1 MNMSRDIRRS
11 FGGKGKL
18 LAPADQPAV
27 EVDCKID
34 LSGVLV
40 DEPTP
45 DGRNRR
51 PDWRTAKGTLVL
63 GAQVPAPLDPGID
76 YLLVLD
82 GQVEC
87 SVRVRRGQKPHTYD
101 LAGTVTKP
109 PA

>member
-18 LAPADQPAV
+18 VAPADQVAV
-27 EVDCKID
+27 DVDCKIELAGLLID
-34 LSGVLV
+34 
-40 DEPTP
+40 DPTP

-51 PDWRTAKGTLVL
+51 PEWRTVKGTLVL
-63 GAQVPAPLDPGID
+63 GAQAPGPLDPAVD

-87 SVRVRRGQKPHTYD
+87 RVRARRRQKSHTYD
-101 LAGTVTKP
+101 VAGAVTKP
-109 PA
+109 PV

>member
-11 FGGKGKL
+11 FGGKARL
-18 LAPADQPAV
+18 VAPADQAAID
-27 EVDCKID
+27 VDCKIE

-51 PDWRTAKGTLVL
+51 PDWRTAKGSLVL
-63 GAQVPAPLDPGID
+63 GAQAPGPLDQGID

-82 GQVEC
+82 DQVEC

>member
-11 FGGKGKL
+11 FGGKARL
-18 LAPADQPAV
+18 VAPADQAAID
-27 EVDCKID
+27 VDCKIE

-51 PDWRTAKGTLVL
+51 PDWRTAKGTLIL
-63 GAQVPAPLDPGID
+63 GAQAPAPLDPGIE

-87 SVRVRRGQKPHTYD
+87 RVHVRRRQKSHTYD

>member
-18 LAPADQPAV
+18 LAPADQAAI
-27 EVDCKID
+27 EADCKIE

-40 DEPTP
+40 DTPTP
-45 DGRNRR
+45 DGHNRR
-51 PDWRTAKGTLVL
+51 PDWRKAKGTVVL
-63 GAQVPAPLDPGID
+63 SAQVPAPLDPRVE

-82 GQVEC
+82 GPVEC
-87 SVRVRRGQKPHTYD
+87 RIRARRRQKSHTYD
-101 LAGTVTKP
+101 VEGAVTKP